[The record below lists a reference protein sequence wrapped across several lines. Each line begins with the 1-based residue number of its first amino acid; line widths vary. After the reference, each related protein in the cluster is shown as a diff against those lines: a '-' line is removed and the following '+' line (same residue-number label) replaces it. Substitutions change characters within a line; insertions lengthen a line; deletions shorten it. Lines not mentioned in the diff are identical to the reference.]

1 MPQEWN
7 RSNDWRTDLELNPGP
22 HLFYPGRPLAWKAP
36 PPGYRAP
43 YGDEVPVK
51 APPPHL
57 ARLPG
62 IAVRRDLAAIKA
74 PPAHVF
80 NATEQLLDFAVIKA
94 PPAQVFNVREHLLKA
109 RAPHVIAVREQPR
122 PKNDAFAVVRGG

>member
-43 YGDEVPVK
+43 PVK

-57 ARLPG
+57 AKHPG
-62 IAVRRDLAAIKA
+62 VAVPRDFL
-74 PPAHVF
+74 
-80 NATEQLLDFAVIKA
+80 VIKA
-94 PPAQVFNVREHLLKA
+94 PPPNVFNAQDHLLQA
-109 RAPHVIAVREQPR
+109 RAPHVMAVLEQPR
-122 PKNDAFAVVRGG
+122 PKNTAVAVVRGG

>member
-1 MPQEWN
+1 MAKPPAPHLNASMPQEWN

-43 YGDEVPVK
+43 PVK

-57 ARLPG
+57 AKHPG
-62 IAVRRDLAAIKA
+62 VAVCRDL
-74 PPAHVF
+74 V
-80 NATEQLLDFAVIKA
+80 VIKA
-94 PPAQVFNVREHLLKA
+94 PPAQVFNVPEHLLKA
-109 RAPHVIAVREQPR
+109 RAPHVIAALALELPR
-122 PKNDAFAVVRGG
+122 PQNTAVAVVGGG